1 MNNCKQHRPLESAR
15 KSISRRDPVQKGN
28 EATMVARFKQRT
40 NGWSVMETTGIVP
53 IPMMLLVI
61 ARATIRGIVDPVA
74 TSNDTVSHEFMLSSS
89 RNVLYDATR
98 TVLFTTFKISLY
110 VIIRV
115 AVPPTITSQPPR
127 TTSGSVLPAP
137 LHESLSKVALTRL
150 W

>member
-89 RNVLYDATR
+89 RNVLYNATR

-110 VIIRV
+110 VIMRV
-115 AVPPTITSQPPR
+115 VVITPQPPR
-127 TTSGSVLPAP
+127 TTSGSVLPGP
-137 LHESLSKVALTRL
+137 VDKSLSKVALTRL
-150 W
+150 